1 MCWRK
6 WLGVILIV
14 SFLLSFILRS
24 QPMHPNSSLLT
35 TTTKDMELGSWNST
49 VQSLLRTHVHLLART
64 QMGITLSLHLT
75 YMCLFE
81 SQSNTIPNFTVIL
94 EFFFHQILV
103 LCYIFVFLVTYYCIR
118 LMFIIISSIGL
129 CLFLG
134 IQLLHWLIF
143 DSLFYLFQSVWTQL
157 YSDFFYNFC
166 SNHFFKFN
174 FWLFIKIERV
184 Y

>member
-1 MCWRK
+1 MFHFFFH
-6 WLGVILIV
+6 
-14 SFLLSFILRS
+14 SFFGPS
-24 QPMHPNSSLLT
+24 QCIPTPHSSLLT

-166 SNHFFKFN
+166 SNHFFKYN
-174 FWLFIKIERV
+174 FWLFIKIQRV